1 MPETEAGE
9 QTVRQDILDV
19 DSIPDATMSVDPQ
32 GDTQPDRDTENIYAN
47 QLADDEHKERVEKL
61 QSLKQDREQRKEF
74 AVKIYRLIC
83 CWLCGIAVLLLLRAW
98 NCGGFYLSDS
108 VLIAIITSTSANVIG
123 LLAIVVLYL
132 FPRRKG

>member
-74 AVKIYRLIC
+74 AVKI
-83 CWLCGIAVLLLLRAW
+83 
-98 NCGGFYLSDS
+98 
-108 VLIAIITSTSANVIG
+108 
-123 LLAIVVLYL
+123 
-132 FPRRKG
+132 